1 MTSSIATVPADPQG
15 ATKILV
21 LGATGATGRLIVN
34 QAVARGYDVTVLVR
48 SAEKARDITG
58 AKLIVGDARDE
69 TALRAALKGREAV
82 VSALGTPVS
91 PFREVTLL
99 STATRALVS
108 AMKAEQVSRLVCI
121 TGMGAGDSAG
131 HGGFIADNVIFPLLL
146 KKVYADKNR
155 QEAIVSDSGL
165 DWVLVRPSILNNKPG
180 RGSVRALTD
189 LSGFHGGSIARE
201 DVATFVLD
209 QVRADTWLHRS
220 PLITW

>member
-21 LGATGATGRLIVN
+21 LGATGATGRLIVD

-48 SAEKARDITG
+48 SAGKASDITG

-69 TALRAALKGREAV
+69 TALREALEGRDAV

-146 KKVYADKNR
+146 KKVYADKDR
-155 QEAIVSDSGL
+155 QEAIVRDSGL
-165 DWVLVRPSILNNKPG
+165 DWVLVRPSILNSKPG

-201 DVATFVLD
+201 DVAKFVLD